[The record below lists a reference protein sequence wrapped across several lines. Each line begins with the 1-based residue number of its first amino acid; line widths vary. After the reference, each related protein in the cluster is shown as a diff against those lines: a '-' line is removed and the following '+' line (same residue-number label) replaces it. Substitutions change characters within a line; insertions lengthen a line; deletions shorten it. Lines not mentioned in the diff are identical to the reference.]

1 MSEEKVNEGIGRQL
15 KDISDRLAALER
27 KTDANAKALRIMQE
41 VIVHGA
47 TNEMPW
53 HKLKPPR
60 MKQVMAVLD
69 FLREHPSCSIRHAAR
84 RTFAKVEGGYQDA
97 ENLASYCYDHKLKM
111 YI

>member
-1 MSEEKVNEGIGRQL
+1 MSEETKIGGESGVL
-15 KDISDRLAALER
+15 KAILDRLASLER
-27 KTDANAKALRIMQE
+27 KVDANAKALRIMQE

-53 HKLKPPR
+53 HKLKPQR

-69 FLREHPSCSIRHAAR
+69 FLREHPNCSIRHAAR
-84 RTFAKVEGGYQDA
+84 RTFARTEGGYQDA

>member
-1 MSEEKVNEGIGRQL
+1 MGEETKVGGESGVL
-15 KDISDRLAALER
+15 KAILDRLASLER
-27 KTDANAKALRIMQE
+27 KADANAKALRIMQE

-60 MKQVMAVLD
+60 MRQVMSVLD
-69 FLREHPSCSIRHAAR
+69 FLREHPNCSIRHAAR
-84 RTFAKVEGGYQDA
+84 RTFAKTEGGYQDA